1 MPTAS
6 DLAKIASYVTG
17 QTITEEE
24 GFGGGNES
32 IFQKYI
38 SLGFTEPLENDWVT
52 GHVWSREES
61 SSNNSYGRFFFK
73 YNGRFNTSYD
83 YGFRPNNSQ
92 AICIIR

>member
-61 SSNNSYGRFFFK
+61 SSNNSYGRFFHK
-73 YNGRFNTSYD
+73 YNGRFNTSYND
-83 YGFRPNNSQ
+83 GLRSNNSQ